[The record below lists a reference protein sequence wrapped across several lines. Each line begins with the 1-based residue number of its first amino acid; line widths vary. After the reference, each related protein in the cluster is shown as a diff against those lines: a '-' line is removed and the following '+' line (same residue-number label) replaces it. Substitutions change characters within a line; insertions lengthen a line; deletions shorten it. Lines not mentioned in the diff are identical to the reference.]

1 MMPKTFLKVTAVA
14 NKIFSFIN
22 IDFMAWS
29 KYIPVW
35 NEFLPDKNPSVQVW
49 NDSIPDWNRIIP
61 DQTII
66 SWQIHYISTIKGD
79 RKKLTSGLSSI
90 FNTWILRTIFIP
102 KFWYVS
108 GMNPFQSGRYSF
120 QSGIKTFQLEWIP
133 STIENHILM
142 YKLLIAV

>member
-1 MMPKTFLKVTAVA
+1 MRLNIKYLA
-14 NKIFSFIN
+14 FIS

-133 STIENHILM
+133 STIENHIL
-142 YKLLIAV
+142 

>member
-1 MMPKTFLKVTAVA
+1 MHTLFRSFVGNTWSSRETFSRLQCSQFNCSIVNERYYQLLCLNSFVQNRYFLISGHTFT
-14 NKIFSFIN
+14 ILLLLMLLCFMCFS

-66 SWQIHYISTIKGD
+66 S
-79 RKKLTSGLSSI
+79 
-90 FNTWILRTIFIP
+90 
-102 KFWYVS
+102 
-108 GMNPFQSGRYSF
+108 
-120 QSGIKTFQLEWIP
+120 
-133 STIENHILM
+133 
-142 YKLLIAV
+142 

>member
-66 SWQIHYISTIKGD
+66 SWKIYYISAI
-79 RKKLTSGLSSI
+79 TS
-90 FNTWILRTIFIP
+90 TA
-102 KFWYVS
+102 KF
-108 GMNPFQSGRYSF
+108 
-120 QSGIKTFQLEWIP
+120 L
-133 STIENHILM
+133 
-142 YKLLIAV
+142 